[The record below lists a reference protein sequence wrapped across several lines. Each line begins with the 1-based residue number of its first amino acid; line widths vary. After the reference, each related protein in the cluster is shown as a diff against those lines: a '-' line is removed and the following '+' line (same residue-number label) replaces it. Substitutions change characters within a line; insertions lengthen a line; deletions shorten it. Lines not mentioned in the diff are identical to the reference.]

1 MSDIQLITIFN
12 TSATE
17 TPNQL
22 KTYQVMDDNSL
33 KKKKMSSA
41 SN

>member
-1 MSDIQLITIFN
+1 MSDIQLITIFI

-22 KTYQVMDDNSL
+22 KTYPVMDDNSL
-33 KKKKMSSA
+33 RLFQVSSA